1 MKEDWEPARQ
11 AEFDVLKEG
20 HISNKDILE
29 NIKVAEQTAGM
40 NLDQY
45 KKTISERKAKN
56 YSIVQ
61 LKMWGALSR
70 KWINFRKG
78 QTEIRILTRCSLKLG
93 QDYCFHSLRQ
103 LQGPAQ

>member
-45 KKTISERKAKN
+45 KKTNSERKAKN

-61 LKMWGALSR
+61 LKMWGRYQESGSTLE
-70 KWINFRKG
+70 KG
-78 QTEIRILTRCSLKLG
+78 RLK
-93 QDYCFHSLRQ
+93 SES
-103 LQGPAQ
+103 